1 MRILLLVHSFN
12 SLSQRLYVELA
23 HDGHE
28 LSLELDIH
36 DRVTREAVALCEPDV
51 ILAPFLKRAIP
62 PSIWRQYLCLIVH
75 PGPPGDRG
83 PSALDWAILRGV
95 ANWGVTV
102 LQATAEMDAGPV
114 WGSASFP
121 MRVARK
127 SSLYRNEVTEAA
139 VSAVRAALA
148 RVASGAAA
156 LSSVGEGSQ
165 HGWQPPLRQAQ
176 CARSTP
182 PTAFLASRI
191 CCSIG
196 ASDCSMHIRKT
207 ASLGDPACSLPAA
220 TTQFAAPLGMAPSG
234 LVSCSLQKDRNQ
246 ASNVLQ
252 YSHWALWRNHYLTA
266 MTNRSMPG
274 TVLAVAKSATRSVAP
289 LAICISTSITER

>member
-127 SSLYRNEVTEAA
+127 SSLYHHEVSEG
-139 VSAVRAALA
+139 AVRSVREARA
-148 RVASGAAA
+148 RVAAGLGP
-156 LSSVGEGSQ
+156 LSEVVGRPE
-165 HGWQPPLRQAQ
+165 HGWQPLLRQAQ
-176 CARSTP
+176 RAIDWVR
-182 PTAFLASRI
+182 TA
-191 CCSIG
+191 C
-196 ASDCSMHIRKT
+196 
-207 ASLGDPACSLPAA
+207 
-220 TTQFAAPLGMAPSG
+220 
-234 LVSCSLQKDRNQ
+234 N
-246 ASNVLQ
+246 
-252 YSHWALWRNHYLTA
+252 
-266 MTNRSMPG
+266 
-274 TVLAVAKSATRSVAP
+274 
-289 LAICISTSITER
+289 